1 VGSPA
6 ARGERPAVPGECVL
20 RFRGTERRRGSSQF
34 YPSCEACRKALA
46 GMRGEDANRAEC
58 IAASVESYR

>member
-1 VGSPA
+1 VSRRGRGWARPPPA
-6 ARGERPAVPGECVL
+6 ASD
-20 RFRGTERRRGSSQF
+20 RGTERRRGSSQF